1 MNLPDPQSQAASESV
16 ARQAVIEYG
25 IDLSITDYL
34 LTLTP
39 EQRLEP
45 HDQALEL
52 VMALRQA
59 GIDYY
64 GFDPRNPPEA
74 TGWSSHGPDE

>member
-1 MNLPDPQSQAASESV
+1 MNVPDPESQAAENA
-16 ARQAVIEYG
+16 ARRAAIDYG

-39 EQRLEP
+39 EQRLER

-52 VMALRQA
+52 VRALRQA

-64 GFDPRNPPEA
+64 GFDPRNPPE
-74 TGWSSHGPDE
+74 TE

>member
-1 MNLPDPQSQAASESV
+1 MDTPDLPSQHVSEACVRQAALDC
-16 ARQAVIEYG
+16 G

-39 EQRLEP
+39 EQRLER

-74 TGWSSHGPDE
+74 QARM